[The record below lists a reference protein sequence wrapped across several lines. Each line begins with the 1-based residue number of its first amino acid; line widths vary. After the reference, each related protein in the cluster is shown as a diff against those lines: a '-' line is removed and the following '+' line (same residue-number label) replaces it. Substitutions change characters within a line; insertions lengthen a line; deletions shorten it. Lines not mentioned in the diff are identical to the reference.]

1 MRLHFTDVL
10 GSKISLQCLK
20 PGLFW
25 SPSRIILS
33 LGIPAASAAL
43 MAVGRSSTRVTN
55 ALAPES
61 FNWNVSS
68 SAVYAGFAGV
78 MTPHAHKVPQV
89 TEGVSIWLVL
99 VPSQYSDFFWGWVDS
114 IWADLKMAKTSP
126 LRQPH

>member
-43 MAVGRSSTRVTN
+43 MAVGRSSARVTN

-89 TEGVSIWLVL
+89 IEGVSIWLVL
-99 VPSQYSDFFWGWVDS
+99 VQVNTVIIF
-114 IWADLKMAKTSP
+114 
-126 LRQPH
+126 